1 MFWFH
6 FFERFPE
13 SSRLWKRC
21 DKTFLMNPLI
31 WLISALVL
39 IIPALIRHIVWRCR
53 QYREFVRLVDKLPGP
68 SALPIL
74 GSALKFSPD
83 SEKSTYQ
90 MEYYFR
96 KYTFEG
102 GGGPDT
108 MKGNPGIMR
117 LWIGPKP
124 IVIFWKPESA
134 KAILESNVLITKP
147 FEYSLLQDW
156 LGTGLLTSTGEKWQR
171 RRKLL
176 TPAFH
181 FKILA
186 NFIQV
191 FNRQSNVLVEKL
203 DECAQ
208 NEYPFDFYRMIKLY
222 ALDIICEAAMGTQLN
237 ALRGG
242 NPKYVE
248 AVKKMCEL
256 SFLRMRSPWLWP
268 APVWWLS
275 GKGGEFARNLR
286 AITEFTQGVIACRK
300 RERAQTRQQ
309 NGDGMDG
316 TNHQNDSNNNNAN
329 KSANADESG
338 KPAACFLD
346 ILLGLQEQNNF
357 SDEDIREE
365 VETFMFEGH
374 DTVASSVGFTVF
386 SLGHRPA
393 VQARLHAEMD
403 HLFGEYPER
412 DITYDDLPRMR
423 YTEQCVRETMRLL
436 PSVPLIGRDITEA
449 TEICG
454 FTIPAGCTAM
464 VAPFSIHRDKRYY
477 HAPDDYDPEHFS
489 EENVLRR
496 NKEPFAYLP
505 FSAGPRNCI
514 GQKFAGTEQK
524 ISLAKIFRRFRIIS
538 VQHELESRGLPEL
551 VLKPSDGF
559 WIRIERR

>member
-1 MFWFH
+1 
-6 FFERFPE
+6 
-13 SSRLWKRC
+13 
-21 DKTFLMNPLI
+21 MNPLI
-31 WLISALVL
+31 WLISALL
-39 IIPALIRHIVWRCR
+39 LLLPTLIRHIVRR
-53 QYREFVRLVDKLPGP
+53 FQQYREFVRLVDKLPGP
-68 SALPIL
+68 SALPII
-74 GSALKFSPD
+74 GSALKFSPN

-96 KYTFEG
+96 KYTFEFG
-102 GGGPDT
+102 EVPET
-108 MKGNPGIMR
+108 MRNNPGIMR

-134 KAILESNVLITKP
+134 KAILESNALISKP
-147 FEYSLLQDW
+147 FEYSLLRDW

-191 FNRQSNVLVEKL
+191 FNRHSNVLVGLL
-203 DECAQ
+203 DECAK
-208 NEYPFDFYRMIKLY
+208 NGYPFDFYRMIKLY
-222 ALDIICEAAMGTQLN
+222 ALDIICEAAMGTQLD
-237 ALRGG
+237 AQRGG

-275 GKGGEFARNLR
+275 GKGGEFKRNLK
-286 AITEFTQGVIACRK
+286 AITEFTQGVINSRK
-300 RERAQTRQQ
+300 RERAAQQQQQLKQQETGAKMQQ
-309 NGDGMDG
+309 NGVQSHQQNG
-316 TNHQNDSNNNNAN
+316 TTVISQNGNGSDSHGKNGT
-329 KSANADESG
+329 KST
-338 KPAACFLD
+338 AACFLD
-346 ILLGLQEQNNF
+346 ILLDLQEHNNF

-386 SLGHRPA
+386 SLGHRP
-393 VQARLHAEMD
+393 QLQERLHKEMD
-403 HLFGEYPER
+403 NLFGECAER

-436 PSVPLIGRDITEA
+436 PSVPLIGRNITET

-454 FTIPAGCTAM
+454 FKIPAGCTAM

-524 ISLAKIFRRFRIIS
+524 ISLAKIFRRFRVIS